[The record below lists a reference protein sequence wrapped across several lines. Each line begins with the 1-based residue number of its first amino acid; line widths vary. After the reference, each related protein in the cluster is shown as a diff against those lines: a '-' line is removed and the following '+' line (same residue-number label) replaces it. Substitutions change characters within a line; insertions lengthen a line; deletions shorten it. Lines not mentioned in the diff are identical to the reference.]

1 LVLTTQKLGGITGR
15 GTLGYR
21 GFVAGV
27 SRIRVLAVAVVA
39 AATLAATALAAPGD
53 PKVVVKPADRAYART
68 IVLRKAALP
77 GTGWKGAATDF
88 GRVNPVCVVKHYSL
102 SKLTANAEVGMTYT
116 RNVNSG
122 TFLVESDVH
131 VFATPAQ
138 AGVAARTTSSLGYA
152 RCLGAVLAGEVPPGS
167 FGTSTVKA
175 LRLPGLKAAASGF
188 RITVHIKSA
197 QGSSTLTATVIDL
210 RKGRAVGTLSV
221 LTVGKGWTQ
230 AQIRAAAAEM
240 AAHMTKS

>member
-1 LVLTTQKLGGITGR
+1 
-15 GTLGYR
+15 
-21 GFVAGV
+21 
-27 SRIRVLAVAVVA
+27 VAVVA
-39 AATLAATALAAPGD
+39 AATLAATAPAAPGD
-53 PKVVVKPADRAYART
+53 PKLVVKPTDLAYART
-68 IVLRKAALP
+68 IVLGKRALP
-77 GTGWKGAATDF
+77 GKGWKGVATDF

-102 SKLTANAEVGMTYT
+102 AKLTANAEVGRTYT

-138 AGVAARTTSSLGYA
+138 AAVASRTTSSLGYA

-167 FGTSTVKA
+167 FGTSTVTTLK
-175 LRLPGLKAAASGF
+175 LTGLKAAATGF

-197 QGSSTLTATVIDL
+197 QGPSKLTATVIDL

-221 LTVGKGWTQ
+221 LTFGKGWTQ
-230 AQIRAAAAEM
+230 RQIQAAAAEM
-240 AAHMTKS
+240 AANMTKS